1 LKFIKYFIP
10 IFLLILACGCI
21 EERAPEVLEEKLD
34 ITASAIPNSIIG
46 GETTMLYFDF
56 ENNGDVDIHNIYLKI
71 VDPCILNASRIMT
84 YGREWNMKEPATVK
98 EGGSFTR
105 TCNEFVGGTWVESDY
120 TTELDAIE
128 ADKTI
133 VGVDVD
139 GKHYTISFPPN
150 TEKIGDLNLELKN
163 KVTDNI
169 ELRICCTEPNV
180 ECETKTLEKK
190 ESFTWKDCNGKD
202 YIITFKEFGYLVEAT
217 IKRKGGGKGSV
228 SAGKGEEIK
237 YGSFKAV
244 VRNIRAD
251 EADLQPYCKTTKVD
265 ISEYGIGLGD
275 LKQGQIK
282 SWEQEFKSEKVS
294 LPIDCNI
301 RYTTSYEANMSGMY
315 DITAISQD
323 EYARLVREGKEQQF
337 SPQLYK
343 TKSPIDIEISFSKK
357 QPIIENK
364 EFYFYIKFRNVGEGT
379 VENFDVSIDYPDFL
393 TKIDCSD
400 LSGKPL
406 TGSLE
411 FRKKETKKVV
421 CKFNATDIDIIEK
434 GQFIINARYGYK
446 LDKTIYLKVLNE

>member
-1 LKFIKYFIP
+1 MKFIKYFIP

-21 EERAPEVLEEKLD
+21 EERVPEVLEEKLD

-46 GETTMLYFDF
+46 GETTTLYFDF
-56 ENNGDVDIHNIYLKI
+56 ENNGDIDIHNIYLKI

-84 YGREWNMKEPATVK
+84 YGRKWNMKEPATVK

-105 TCNEFVGGTWVESDY
+105 TCNEFVGDAWVEADY
-120 TTELDAIE
+120 TTELE
-128 ADKTI
+128 K
-133 VGVDVD
+133 V
-139 GKHYTISFPPN
+139 ISS
-150 TEKIGDLNLELKN
+150 TTVRVK
-163 KVTDNI
+163 
-169 ELRICCTEPNV
+169 
-180 ECETKTLEKK
+180 
-190 ESFTWKDCNGKD
+190 
-202 YIITFKEFGYLVEAT
+202 
-217 IKRKGGGKGSV
+217 IKRKSGGMASQEV
-228 SAGKGEEIK
+228 SKGEEIE

-244 VRNIRAD
+244 VRDIRAD

-265 ISEYGIGLGD
+265 ISGYGIGLGD
-275 LKQGQIK
+275 LKPGQIK
-282 SWEQEFKSEKVS
+282 SWEQEFKSEKVN
-294 LPIDCNI
+294 LPIDCSI

-323 EYARLVREGKEQQF
+323 EYARLVREGKGHQF
-337 SPQLYK
+337 SPQFYK

-421 CKFNATDIDIIEK
+421 CKFNATDIDIMEK

-446 LDKTIYLKVLNE
+446 IDKTIYLKVLSK